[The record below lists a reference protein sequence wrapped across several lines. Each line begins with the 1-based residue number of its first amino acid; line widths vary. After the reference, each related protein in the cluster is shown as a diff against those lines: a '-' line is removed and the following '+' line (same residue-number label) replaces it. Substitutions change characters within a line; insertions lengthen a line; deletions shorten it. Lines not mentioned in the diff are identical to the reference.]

1 MLLFCQM
8 AINLTIP
15 QKGGTPLMVASI
27 NGHVNIVKLLI
38 EAKAL
43 LNIQEKEVLLYSA
56 RKGISNFLSISHEP
70 GH

>member
-1 MLLFCQM
+1 
-8 AINLTIP
+8 
-15 QKGGTPLMVASI
+15 MVASI

-38 EAKAL
+38 EAKAH

>member
-1 MLLFCQM
+1 
-8 AINLTIP
+8 
-15 QKGGTPLMVASI
+15 MVASI

-38 EAKAL
+38 EAKAH

-56 RKGISNFLSISHEP
+56 RKGISLNFSSISHEP

>member
-8 AINLTIP
+8 AINLTIS

-38 EAKAL
+38 EAKAH
-43 LNIQEKEVLLYSA
+43 LNIQEKEVA
-56 RKGISNFLSISHEP
+56 TTIFCKKRDFFKFLEYIA
-70 GH
+70 